1 MSIIWSNIRVFTTQ
15 HEGRVRGYSGFDPN
29 FQVTPQ
35 DNGVTLM
42 TQNKEQ
48 WKSDFLR
55 WWNQLS
61 ISETKRKSVKIVGWM
76 PRRAQMITNVSGTLA
91 NDYKWSTWSSVD
103 QISHLRLRQMG
114 ERPAIQAGE
123 SVFCPQSWQIQKQQ
137 ISTMFRCPL
146 KYTLLIKN
154 EQIAVRRSVFGL
166 KKKKRKIRSSKVG
179 SETWKIRSSKFK
191 VQSSKVGSEI

>member
-1 MSIIWSNIRVFTTQ
+1 MKDAWGGIQDLTQ
-15 HEGRVRGYSGFDPN
+15 IFNKGCVC
-29 FQVTPQ
+29 QVTPR

-137 ISTMFRCPL
+137 ISARFRCPL
-146 KYTLLIKN
+146 KYDKLIKKN
-154 EQIAVRRSVFGL
+154 EQITAKRSVFLANFGH
-166 KKKKRKIRSSKVG
+166 
-179 SETWKIRSSKFK
+179 F
-191 VQSSKVGSEI
+191 